1 MSDIQSHLARYQ
13 PMPAL
18 GKAELLLLKAKSWS
32 DYGILVVSPD
42 QFTNP
47 IDRQMVASL
56 GDRLYGRR
64 ANG

>member
-13 PMPAL
+13 PTPAI

-32 DYGILVVSPD
+32 DFGILVVSPD

-47 IDRQMVASL
+47 IDQQMVVSL
-56 GDRLYGRR
+56 GERLYGRR
-64 ANG
+64 ADG